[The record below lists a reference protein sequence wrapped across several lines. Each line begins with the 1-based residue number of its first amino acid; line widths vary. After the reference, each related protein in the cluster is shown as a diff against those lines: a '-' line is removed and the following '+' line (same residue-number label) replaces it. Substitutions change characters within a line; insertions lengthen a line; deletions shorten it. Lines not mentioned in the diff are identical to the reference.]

1 MWRVCVIA
9 ADADERKNYGEG
21 IGYGEHV
28 SLQQMRVKGKTMVK
42 ELCVLGLL
50 GTNAWLDIKKREIS
64 LAVTGIFAVIGI
76 LLAVREGSLEWQY
89 LAAAGIGLLFL
100 GISGLTGGK
109 LGMGDGFMILAMG
122 TLLSMEQLL
131 TVLMLGMLS
140 CACYAGLLLLVFRK
154 NRNTRIPFVPFL
166 LVGYI
171 GGLLLC

>member
-1 MWRVCVIA
+1 MWRACVIA
-9 ADADERKNYGEG
+9 ADAGEKRSYGEETG
-21 IGYGEHV
+21 CGEHV
-28 SLQQMRVKGKTMVK
+28 SLQQMWMKGKTMVK

-64 LAVTGIFAVIGI
+64 LSVTGISAVIGI
-76 LLAVREGSLEWQY
+76 LLAVREGSLDWRY
-89 LAAAGIGLLFL
+89 LAVAGIGLLFL

-171 GGLLLC
+171 GGLILC